1 MSKGLIIAFVDK
13 ERRQLE
19 AVRVLTQRWCW
30 IATGTGPPIDIGVET
45 DPPKKHKQSSI
56 ICATVNVMA
65 QSADLRTILFHGLSD
80 PTRQRIVEFLR
91 TNSPARVTDVVAA
104 IDISQPNAST
114 HLACLWECGLAER
127 ERRGRE
133 VHYRLAESVEDLLG
147 IADVL
152 LDRAGDRIE
161 SCPNYGRGRRRQSA

>member
-1 MSKGLIIAFVDK
+1 MTM
-13 ERRQLE
+13 
-19 AVRVLTQRWCW
+19 RV
-30 IATGTGPPIDIGVET
+30 I
-45 DPPKKHKQSSI
+45 
-56 ICATVNVMA
+56 
-65 QSADLRTILFHGLSD
+65 DLRTILFHGLSD

-133 VHYRLAESVEDLLG
+133 VHYWLAENVEELLG
-147 IADVL
+147 TADTL

-161 SCPNYGRGRRRQSA
+161 ACPNYGRGRRRQPA